1 MEEQI
6 KKYTEDEDEDY
17 DDIFGGANKACSS
30 LRVPLKLSLIPPHS
44 LSSSSTLRGGAGG
57 GGGGRGAG
65 AEGGSISFSDPQFN
79 YPNFDYPDSDE
90 EDMSDPFAEIED
102 EFDTAEDLEKKLMRD
117 KKVMMQGKVSK
128 LVDEL
133 MIGGAA
139 EGGLRMVCDDLAS
152 INFFFYQG
160 YPVGLD
166 WRGECELS

>member
-30 LRVPLKLSLIPPHS
+30 LQVPFKLSLLPPHS
-44 LSSSSTLRGGAGG
+44 LSSSSTLRDVAG

-65 AEGGSISFSDPQFN
+65 AEGGSISFSDRQFN

-117 KKVMMQGKVSK
+117 KKVMMQGKVGK

-139 EGGLRMVCDDLAS
+139 AGGLRMVCDDLAS
-152 INFFFYQG
+152 INFLLSG
-160 YPVGLD
+160 ISCGL
-166 WRGECELS
+166 GLAGGM

>member
-30 LRVPLKLSLIPPHS
+30 LRVPLKLSL
-44 LSSSSTLRGGAGG
+44 
-57 GGGGRGAG
+57 
-65 AEGGSISFSDPQFN
+65 GSISFSDPQFN

-139 EGGLRMVCDDLAS
+139 GGGLRMVCDDLAS
-152 INFFFYQG
+152 INFFFIRDILWAWTG
-160 YPVGLD
+160 G
-166 WRGECELS
+166 GNAS

>member
-30 LRVPLKLSLIPPHS
+30 LQVPLKLSLLPPYS
-44 LSSSSTLRGGAGG
+44 LSSSSTLRGGAG

-65 AEGGSISFSDPQFN
+65 AEGGSISFSDPHFN

-128 LVDEL
+128 LVNEL

-139 EGGLRMVCDDLAS
+139 GGGLRIVCDDLAS
-152 INFFFYQG
+152 INFF
-160 YPVGLD
+160 
-166 WRGECELS
+166 